1 MGFFRGIAAFFAGVA
16 WIARTPRMWARA
28 LVPVATALVL
38 VVALSA
44 LGIYGALALTHRE
57 LGSGFGAGLASVV
70 ASVAAAVLAV
80 LVGVSLAQ
88 PLSGWALDGIVRA
101 QERDL
106 GIPAATGSSETLFGS
121 LGSALLALATGIPLL
136 LVLTLIGWTFPPI
149 ALVTVPLKVIVAAL
163 LLAWDLLDYP
173 LALRGMG
180 VTARFRWC
188 ARHFGAVLGFGL
200 AAMLFFAVPGL
211 GLLAL
216 PCGVAGAARL
226 ATISR

>member
-16 WIARTPRMWARA
+16 WIASTPRMWARA

-44 LGIYGALALTHRE
+44 VGIYGALALTHRE
-57 LGSGFGAGLASVV
+57 LGDGFGAGLASVV

-106 GIPAATGSSETLFGS
+106 GIPAATGPSETLFGS

-136 LVLTLIGWTFPPI
+136 LVLTLIGWTFPPL
-149 ALVTVPLKVIVAAL
+149 ALVTVPLKLIVARTAGHGDRRAFPVVRAPL
-163 LLAWDLLDYP
+163 RRRPRFRARCDVVLRRAWTRAAGAPLRRRGGRSARDELP
-173 LALRGMG
+173 LA
-180 VTARFRWC
+180 
-188 ARHFGAVLGFGL
+188 
-200 AAMLFFAVPGL
+200 
-211 GLLAL
+211 
-216 PCGVAGAARL
+216 
-226 ATISR
+226 